1 MKLSF
6 SSKKIS
12 RVLGLSFQ
20 PYWYKKQQCSC
31 LQVSMSL
38 EIPGILSTIN
48 SKIMKHRVGTGA
60 ISGLHSKLELFKYTL
75 PASLRNN
82 YNLASI
88 VYV

>member
-1 MKLSF
+1 M
-6 SSKKIS
+6 
-12 RVLGLSFQ
+12 
-20 PYWYKKQQCSC
+20 P
-31 LQVSMSL
+31 L

-48 SKIMKHRVGTGA
+48 SKIMKHRVGIGA